1 MDRGQGH
8 TLGMPLRSHQL
19 SLKAQVRSTCWYKP
33 LFSSFEHA
41 SARKLFIRTSQII
54 IVKGSY
60 EFLADL
66 SRLKREFERFDS
78 LIWLLN
84 TAVISIAIYSA
95 FLILGLPAFTKFYWQ
110 DFLPLAQSPAA
121 LSIILG
127 AMIATFIK
135 RRAGYNLFG
144 RLGPE
149 LSEIVKTAYDNRDI
163 CTLPMESLAIE
174 VKSRLGRIK
183 SSQFLDW
190 RRVHIRIGLTAL
202 LLGTAIF
209 IAHSQ
214 ISADV
219 SPADFQSISD
229 LKDKA
234 LGLFQNQSNSQSSKV
249 NLSGNI
255 YGKPSIAV
263 LSETKLQFQLY
274 PGAESGSM
282 PVKSEPQNNLFS
294 QSPPGEVKAVPTEL
308 YIESLPAENKEII
321 KRYFVML
328 SASTD
333 KVS

>member
-1 MDRGQGH
+1 MNLEPSHIFGRIMEFSPNSNPGH
-8 TLGMPLRSHQL
+8 WGDQP
-19 SLKAQVRSTCWYKP
+19 AGIN
-33 LFSSFEHA
+33 LFSVSFGDD
-41 SARKLFIRTSQII
+41 SSRKLFIWTSQII

-66 SRLKREFERFDS
+66 KRLRREFERFDS
-78 LIWLLN
+78 LIWLFNAAL
-84 TAVISIAIYSA
+84 ISIAIYSA
-95 FLILGLPAFTKFYWQ
+95 FLLLGLPAFTKFYWQ
-110 DFLPLAQSPAA
+110 DFLPLAQSPAV
-121 LSIILG
+121 LSILLG
-127 AMIATFIK
+127 AMIATFVK
-135 RRAGYNLFG
+135 RRTRSDMFG

-149 LSEIVKTAYDNRDI
+149 LSEIVKTAYDNRNI
-163 CTLPMESLAIE
+163 STLPMQSLARE
-174 VKSRLGRIK
+174 VKSRLGRIN

-214 ISADV
+214 ISADI

-234 LGLFQNQSNSQSSKV
+234 LGLFQNQSASQNPKV

-255 YGKPSIAV
+255 YGKPSLAV
-263 LSETKLQFQLY
+263 LNETKLQLQLY
-274 PGAESGSM
+274 PGAEAGSM
-282 PVKSEPQNNLFS
+282 PVRSEHQNNLFS

-308 YIESLPAENKEII
+308 YIESLPAENREII

-328 SASTD
+328 SAST
-333 KVS
+333 K

>member
-1 MDRGQGH
+1 M
-8 TLGMPLRSHQL
+8 
-19 SLKAQVRSTCWYKP
+19 
-33 LFSSFEHA
+33 
-41 SARKLFIRTSQII
+41 
-54 IVKGSY
+54 KGSY

-66 SRLKREFERFDS
+66 RRLRRDSERFDT

-84 TAVISIAIYSA
+84 AAVSSIAIYSA
-95 FLILGLPAFTKFYWQ
+95 FLLLGLPAFTKFYWQ
-110 DFLPLAQSPAA
+110 DFLPLAQSPAV
-121 LSIILG
+121 LSVLLG
-127 AMIATFIK
+127 ASMATFVK
-135 RRAGYNLFG
+135 RRARSDFCG

-163 CTLPMESLAIE
+163 NTLPMQSLARE
-174 VKSRLGRIK
+174 AKGKLVKIN
-183 SSQFLDW
+183 SSQFLNW
-190 RRVHIRIGLTAL
+190 RRVHFRIGLTAL

-214 ISADV
+214 ISADI
-219 SPADFQSISD
+219 SPADFQSISG

-234 LGLFQNQSNSQSSKV
+234 LGLFQNQSASQNPKV

-255 YGKPSIAV
+255 YGKPSLAV
-263 LSETKLQFQLY
+263 LNETKLQLQLY

-282 PVKSEPQNNLFS
+282 PVKSETQNNLFM

-308 YIESLPAENKEII
+308 YIESLPAENREII

-328 SASTD
+328 GASTN

>member
-1 MDRGQGH
+1 M
-8 TLGMPLRSHQL
+8 
-19 SLKAQVRSTCWYKP
+19 
-33 LFSSFEHA
+33 
-41 SARKLFIRTSQII
+41 
-54 IVKGSY
+54 KGSY

-84 TAVISIAIYSA
+84 TAVTSIAIYSA

-110 DFLPLAQSPAA
+110 DFLPLAQSPAV

-135 RRAGYNLFG
+135 RRTGSNLFG

-163 CTLPMESLAIE
+163 CTLPMESLARE
-174 VKSRLGRIK
+174 VKSRLIKVK

-190 RRVHIRIGLTAL
+190 RRVHVRIGLTAL

-214 ISADV
+214 ISADI

-234 LGLFQNQSNSQSSKV
+234 LGLFQNQSSSQNFKV

-263 LSETKLQFQLY
+263 LSETKLQLQLY

-308 YIESLPAENKEII
+308 YIESLPIENREII

-328 SASTD
+328 SAVTN